1 MEPRKILIEN
11 TRIVLMFSIFI
22 SCLNQN
28 ALEKRFWNV
37 SLIYI
42 SYFLLAG
49 S

>member
-28 ALEKRFWNV
+28 ALEKRFPDLHQLF
-37 SLIYI
+37 S
-42 SYFLLAG
+42 AG
-49 S
+49 W